1 MNFGT
6 WKGSCYAVRNK
17 FFRFWPACLI
27 FTVLMVLHVLTIEPP
42 KTLNDVYSIYFSILM
57 ASIYGSLYGGIC
69 AILLFRDLFNR
80 RYAVAVHALPQ
91 TREAIFLG
99 NFLSGLALVLVPMV
113 PAFFLLVPKLE
124 GNWGQ
129 ALLLYPMVL
138 MYWLY
143 GFAIGSLGAN
153 LSGTAFGAVSASVFL
168 TFGIPFGES
177 FVDLIL
183 TELLPG
189 ITSVDAVPATIDC
202 SFLLALIERDYD
214 KGLPWGFLSIW
225 GVVSILL
232 LGCALWLYKKR
243 KLEAAGDFA
252 AFSGLKPVLKALFTF
267 FGGVILGVILCAPV
281 NDGPLTEEYDLW
293 NTLGWLLPGNLL
305 AVLIGEM
312 LVEKTVRVF
321 KGRQLLRYGLCALLT
336 FGVCALIWADPAG
349 ISTKVP
355 GQEEISCVYISDGT
369 YGFTAESPE
378 AIAAVLQLHQTTTED
393 LSPCV
398 KYPTGDELEFH
409 YTLKNGKVMVRKYVF
424 EYYDHQS
431 LTVHPH
437 YNVKRDFFDNTRWAL
452 SCCLGQ
458 ELPEE
463 ALTGQ
468 DYDLLYYAKATVI
481 DEEQNLS
488 YTLYSGDLKKLLYC
502 IGQDMEAGKLELQAG
517 AWPKDYYYSIL
528 LHTDLPTGGWH
539 GCNLLVTDESSE
551 AFRYLEEFFGQKKR

>member
-6 WKGSCYAVRNK
+6 WKGGCYSVRSK

-27 FTVLMVLHVLTIEPP
+27 FGAALLLHVMTIAYSVQQYPSLFYIDLS
-42 KTLNDVYSIYFSILM
+42 TAGAYGAVYGC
-57 ASIYGSLYGGIC
+57 AC

-80 RYAVAVHALPQ
+80 RYAVAIHALPQ

-99 NFLSGLALVLVPMV
+99 NFLSGLALVLVPLV
-113 PAFFLLVPKLE
+113 PAFLLMLAKTN

-129 ALLLYPMVL
+129 SLSLVAAVLLL
-138 MYWLY
+138 WLY

-168 TFGIPFGES
+168 AFGIPFGES

-189 ITSVDAVPATIDC
+189 ITYVDAVPATVD
-202 SFLLALIERDYD
+202 SSLLLALIERDHD

-225 GVVSILL
+225 GVVSVFL

-267 FGGVILGVILCAPV
+267 FGGVILGVILCALV
-281 NDGPLTEEYDLW
+281 NDGALTEEYDLW

-336 FGVCALIWADPAG
+336 FGLCALIWADPAG

-355 GQEEISCVYISDGT
+355 QQEEISDVYISDGT

-378 AIAAVLQLHQTTTED
+378 AISAVLQLHQMTTED

-409 YTLKNGKVMVRKYVF
+409 YTLKNGKVMVRKYVL

-431 LTVHPH
+431 GTVHPN
-437 YNVKRDFFDNTRWAL
+437 YKVKWDFFDNPRWVL
-452 SCCLGQ
+452 SCYLGW

-463 ALTGQ
+463 ALTGGE
-468 DYDLLYYAKATVI
+468 YALPYTTKATVVRQT
-481 DEEQNLS
+481 DDFKYGLHP
-488 YTLYSGDLKKLLYC
+488 TLLKQLLYHL
-502 IGQDMEAGKLELQAG
+502 GRDVEAGKATLYNRQGTNSKYRINFDSTLPDG
-517 AWPKDYYYSIL
+517 KKCYSTVYVKDL
-528 LHTDLPTGGWH
+528 T
-539 GCNLLVTDESSE
+539 SE
-551 AFRYLEEFFGQKKR
+551 TYQYLEEIMDLP